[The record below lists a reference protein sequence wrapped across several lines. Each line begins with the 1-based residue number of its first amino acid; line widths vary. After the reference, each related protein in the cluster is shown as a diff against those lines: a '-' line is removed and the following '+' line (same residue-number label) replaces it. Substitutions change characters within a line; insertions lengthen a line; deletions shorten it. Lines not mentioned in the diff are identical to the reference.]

1 MQSAIFKKGN
11 GESYFGFWCQDLN
24 CYFNYLIPGCLN
36 ACLLLYLNTS
46 NSESYQ
52 FTKENHNYLTI
63 GLLIVAIYFAMF
75 SSIQMNIILASYSIV
90 QLLLNHLRKGEI
102 FIQTKQLVKEWPFIL
117 IIIFWLLSLI
127 FDANGGR
134 AADVGHN
141 SGLVNAIK
149 DVSLIKDVLEFY
161 AEGSSTKPRCLASL
175 D

>member
-1 MQSAIFKKGN
+1 M
-11 GESYFGFWCQDLN
+11 
-24 CYFNYLIPGCLN
+24 
-36 ACLLLYLNTS
+36 NTS

-149 DVSLIKDVLEFY
+149 DVLVQYKILIQCTNKLFFII
-161 AEGSSTKPRCLASL
+161 CLLFICFALIYSFNSIHNNEAKSFL
-175 D
+175 KIFWWIIE